1 MLTVRVLVALRE
13 TKVDDVNVVLV
24 CVGSANEEVV
34 RLDISMNNALLVD
47 LLDALDLAPL
57 HTAGSLPSGWR
68 CTAQS

>member
-24 CVGSANEEVV
+24 RVGSANEEVV
-34 RLDISMNNALLVD
+34 RLDISMNDALLVD
-47 LLDALDLAPL
+47 LLDALDLARL
-57 HTAGSLPSGWR
+57 QTAGSLPSGWR